1 MKELIDIVGM
11 VMPLKREEG
20 PVVLQ
25 LQRWD
30 VGHLDLSQFSE
41 ASISPTRE
49 LLLLLSHQCE
59 ALFFPLT
66 SIKSSKRSPQLSISA
81 GSVFSSHP
89 ESVLHSGEDGSNV
102 YPVISD
108 VKSHAWGC
116 SGDIYSS
123 NSSSAFKDLLF
134 VSGNHGVTVHAFCG
148 LDQRNE
154 STVSTSDS
162 GSSNGKWVEWCKNN
176 QNNETDEGD
185 RDSNTEYS
193 DSKSKSWLKTFFMDV
208 ETIQTEGNLVIKYPE
223 KSTFPCSAEV
233 VSFSLFKNA
242 STLLRFLGKSTGA
255 LNREA
260 KTIEDVIKEPV
271 TDGVVSPRNL
281 SESSEFDSS
290 IQGNSLFQ
298 SLKCKY
304 CRIFSSASNHL
315 IGLVLT
321 TIEPLLMDMNGSDM
335 KSDSWISVVIAALYP
350 WGIKCVCSVVLP
362 VYCHNLRPEREWV
375 DFQFSG
381 NLLLCLN
388 MKGLIFLW
396 EATSGKLVTQVDIL
410 WRCGINLRP
419 MAWLHEK
426 EVSNHFDKFSPVRNG
441 VKSQP
446 CGDIEEGA
454 SVNKNENDTKREFR
468 KLLVAS
474 NSMLL
479 AAVDICGFVYVI
491 STKECI
497 LQKYNE
503 LVPQFNDYNAGL
515 FANWKIAGSDIY
527 NGHSSCEQ
535 SATRRV
541 HLPAY
546 RADVSDVIS
555 LNPFGITRLIKN
567 SEKSYSVTHASLQ
580 VASTM
585 CDDSLCGMNFWS
597 AASVNLEKDLS
608 FNGQVIGCCFLGCLY
623 LVAEGGLSVVLPSV
637 SIPSDLTLEL
647 IRYWHPTVDSSCR
660 HPTKDLL
667 FIGSCR
673 NQFQPWQMEVLDR
686 TLVYEGPV
694 EADRVCIENGW
705 TVKVARMRRL
715 QLALDYLKSDEIEK
729 SLDALVAVNVPEEG
743 ILRLLFT
750 AIQQSFA
757 KFGRDN
763 ELAVVLRLLNV
774 AARFATKMVHH
785 YGLTAHE
792 RGDIVTSL
800 PLNFRMVNFSP
811 LTPELN
817 ETVTLKKLHEMAHLL
832 EVIRDLQGRLS
843 RKFRRPG
850 QKMVN
855 GEDVSGSNQLN
866 PIADGVS
873 LEGHNDVLFDTT
885 DVQNK
890 KELCP
895 QSGQVDTALP
905 NLDNLAVSPLESVV
919 SSSDIFDSRNFREAF
934 LHSQVDGN
942 LRRQMLPL
950 EPPKDTIARWEINNL
965 DMKNIVKDALQS
977 GRLPLA
983 VLQLHLQHSKHMMQD
998 QESHD
1003 TFDKVREVGRAIA
1016 YDLFCKGEV
1025 ELAVEALGRLGED
1038 IEVSLKQLL
1047 FGTVRK
1053 SLRAQIVDM
1062 TKKHTHLGPYELN
1075 ALEQISLIERLY
1087 PSSNFGAAYA
1097 IRQKEVSNALIH
1109 ATLPQGV
1116 RLQLT
1121 LSHACNG
1128 QSIECGEIDGVVLGS
1143 WPDANESSCHP
1154 VEEDNHHAFYWAG
1167 AVIWSDAWDQKTV
1180 DRIILDQPFLMGVH
1194 VLWESQL
1201 EYYICHN
1208 DWEEVLRLLD
1218 TIPAA
1223 SLLVQDLH
1231 IQLNAP
1237 YFSSSVGHGR
1247 SLSDVDGPS
1256 DEELDEMSMTIPKIR
1271 IFKSLAGI
1279 TCSLWLK
1286 MLVEIKL
1293 AKNFIFTRGYWEG
1306 TSEIIMLLACSG
1318 FISQNSISFTGLEHD
1333 GDEPEIGSWHSVNV
1347 LGDEAKLAI
1356 HKLVVRHCVH
1366 YNLPSLLDVYLDHH
1380 DLALDETSL
1389 SLMLDAAG
1397 ECHWARWLLFRR
1409 VRGCEYDA
1417 SFANARS
1424 IISRSFA
1431 LGSNISD
1438 LELDGIIITV
1448 DDMAEG
1454 GGEIAALATLMH
1466 AQSPIQKCLCSGSI
1480 SRHSR
1485 SSAQCTLENLRPGL
1499 LHFPTLWQTL
1509 VTSCFGQGFDG
1520 FASSPRARNVF
1531 GRSSL
1536 SDYLKWRENIFF
1548 SAGGDTSLLQILP
1561 CWFSKSMR
1569 KLVQLLVQ
1577 GPLGWQSPSD
1587 ALPKVE
1593 SIVHRSTL
1601 HSDVKENAAVD
1612 AVSWEAAIQKSIE
1625 EELYTSSFQE
1635 NEFGVEHHLHRGRA
1649 LAAFNYLLG
1658 VRARKMRTTN
1668 SRQANIQS
1676 DAQALLSPLTPDEE
1690 SLLASVIPLAI
1701 LHFEDPVLVAA
1712 CIFLLEMCGFF
1723 PTMLRV
1729 DIAVLQRIS
1738 SFYKSKNYKE
1748 HQFTTKG
1755 STFLVTP
1762 ANGDSTV
1769 SLART
1774 LADEYLHYN
1783 GLKQKAPIGQHPS
1796 HTLMAVL
1803 QHLEKAS
1810 LPVMVDGPTCG
1821 SWLLSGM
1828 GDGADLRARQKAA
1841 SHHWSLVTR
1850 FCQMHHLPIS
1860 TRYLSMLAK
1869 DNDWVGFLTEAQI
1882 EGCPYD
1888 MVIQVATKDFS
1899 DPRLKSHILTVLR
1912 SMQPART
1919 KVASGASSTLPEKN
1933 SDICMP
1939 PQNNVMIPAE
1949 LFEILAE
1956 CESKKNTG
1964 EALLQK
1970 AKDTR
1975 WSLLAMVASCFPD
1988 VSSLSCLTVW
1998 LEITA
2003 ARETSSIKVDDI
2015 SSQIARNV
2023 GAAVEA
2029 TNSLPISSRALAFR
2043 YNRKNPK
2050 RRRLIEIITSEIS
2063 PASVFYHSD
2072 TSDALKSSVPQE
2084 QEVPAE
2090 ERNRQSEDDTQDE
2103 CRPDHGIV
2111 SLSKMVSVLC
2121 EQHLFFPLLRAFEM
2135 FLPACPLLPFIR
2147 SLQAFSQMRL
2157 SEASAHLASF
2167 STRNKE
2173 SHHMNAM
2180 KDEKAGM
2187 WIASTAIKA
2196 ADAMLST
2203 CPSAY
2208 ERRCLLQLLAAADFG
2223 DGGTAASRFRRE
2235 HWKIS
2240 LAEPFLSEGD
2250 GLYIG
2255 EEALDDA
2262 KLLTALESRGYWDQA
2277 RSWAKQLESS
2287 STQWKSAV
2295 HHVTETQA
2303 ESMVAEWKEFLWDVP
2318 EERAALWG
2326 HCQSLFLRHSFPAL
2340 QAGLFFLKHAEAVEK
2355 DVSAREVHQML
2366 LLSLQWLSG
2375 SITRSQPVYP
2385 LHLLREIETRV
2396 WLLAVESEAQV
2407 KAGGGLAFLDPIQ
2420 ELSNGNSTNMIE
2432 HTANIISIMDDHLNA
2447 TRLRS
2452 TERNDTRETSQHLRH
2467 GIALDQVSSGSPTKT
2482 KRKGKNYLTS
2492 RRTLADAS
2500 DKINEPEDNPDPI
2513 YRGNFELF
2521 RSSQLQEENV
2531 KLEASVSGWEERVGP
2546 AELERAVLSLLEFG
2560 QITAAKQL
2568 HQKLSSTDV
2577 PQEFMFVDAAL
2588 KLAASATPGC
2598 CHTSL
2603 SIVDQDVFSVMQS
2616 CNILSDVVA
2625 DPLEVLEILT
2635 SHCTEGRGRGLC
2647 NRIIAVVK
2655 CANVLG
2661 LSFSEAFQ
2669 KRPIELLQLLSLKA
2683 QDSLEEAKLLVQTHF
2698 MPPAS
2703 IARILAESF
2712 LKARYMDCQKEE
2724 GPAPLLWRLSDFI
2737 KWAELC
2743 PAEPEVGHALMRL
2756 VITGHEIPHACEV
2769 ELLILSH
2776 HFYKSSACLDG
2787 VDVLVA
2793 LAATRVESYVAEG
2806 DFACLARLVTG
2817 VSNFHALNFIL
2828 DILIENGQLELLLQ
2842 KFSAAETTGAAEA
2855 VRGFRMAVL
2864 SSLKR
2869 FNSQD
2874 LDAFSM
2880 LYNHFDMKHET
2891 AKLLESR
2898 AMRSL
2903 HQWSTQYNKEQNEEL
2918 LETMRYFIEAAEVF
2932 STIDAGNKTQ
2942 YFCAQ
2947 ASLVAL
2953 QIRMSDFPLLGQSE
2967 TNARRALVEQSRFQE
2982 ALIVAEAYGLNQPSE
2997 WVLVLWDQMLKPD
3010 LIEEFM
3016 SEFVS
3021 TLPLPSSMLVEL
3033 ARFYRA
3039 EVMARGDQS
3048 HFSVWLSPGGM
3059 PVEWVRHLGRSFRCL
3074 LKHAWDFRLRLQ
3086 MATIATGFGD
3096 VISAC
3101 AKVLDRVPDT
3111 AGPLILRRGHGGNYV
3126 PLM

>member
-1 MKELIDIVGM
+1 
-11 VMPLKREEG
+11 MPLKHDGG
-20 PVVLQ
+20 PVILQ

-30 VGHLDLSQFSE
+30 VGQLDLSQFSE
-41 ASISPTRE
+41 VSISPSCE
-49 LLLLLSHQCE
+49 LLLLVSHQRE

-66 SIKSSKRSPQLSISA
+66 LIKSSKRSPQLSVSA
-81 GSVFSSHP
+81 GSYFSLHP
-89 ESVLHSGEDGSNV
+89 EPILHPSEDNSNL
-102 YPVISD
+102 YPIISD

-116 SGDIYSS
+116 TGDIYSS
-123 NSSSAFKDLLF
+123 NKNPTFKDLLF
-134 VSGNHGVTVHAFCG
+134 VSDSHGVTVHAFCC
-148 LDQRNE
+148 LDGNE
-154 STVSTSDS
+154 CTVSTSDC
-162 GSSNGKWVEWCKNN
+162 GSLNGNWVEWDNSNK
-176 QNNETDEGD
+176 NNETVERNGG
-185 RDSNTEYS
+185 SSAECPY
-193 DSKSKSWLKTFFMDV
+193 SKSKSWLRTFFVDV

-223 KSTFPCSAEV
+223 KSTFPRSAQV

-242 STLLRFLGKSTGA
+242 STLSGFLDKSTGA
-255 LNREA
+255 LSREE
-260 KTIEDVIKEPV
+260 KPTEEVIKEPV
-271 TDGVVSPRNL
+271 SEGVVSPRNIKG
-281 SESSEFDSS
+281 SSEFDPS
-290 IQGNSLFQ
+290 IQSTSLFQ
-298 SLKCKY
+298 SLQCKY

-315 IGLVLT
+315 VGLVLT
-321 TIEPLLMDMNGSDM
+321 TVDPVLMDMNENDI
-335 KSDSWISVVIAALYP
+335 KSERRISVVVAALYP

-362 VYCHNLRPEREWV
+362 VQCHNLMPEREWV

-388 MKGLIFLW
+388 VKGLIFLW
-396 EATSGKLVTQVDIL
+396 EATSGTLVTQVDVL
-410 WRCGINLRP
+410 WRCGINSRP
-419 MAWLHEK
+419 MAWLHNDGE
-426 EVSNHFDKFSPVRNG
+426 SNHLDNFYPVRNE
-441 VKSQP
+441 VKHQQ
-446 CGDIEEGA
+446 CGDIQHGA
-454 SVNKNENDTKREFR
+454 PFNRNEHETEREFR

-474 NSMLL
+474 NSMLI
-479 AAVDICGFVYVI
+479 AAVDVCGFVYVI
-491 STKECI
+491 SAKECI

-503 LVPQFNDYNAGL
+503 LVPQFSNYTAGL
-515 FANWKIAGSDIY
+515 SANWKIADSDIVRQRHFFDLWGANRPNDSSFLIEGSFAY
-527 NGHSSCEQ
+527 FQEDARPTKRQKRQAQKVRNKFASYFDDRWTDLQYKGQHSSCAE
-535 SATRRV
+535 SPTRRV
-541 HLPAY
+541 HLLAHQTVTVD
-546 RADVSDVIS
+546 AIS
-555 LNPFGITRLIKN
+555 LTSFGLTRLIKK
-567 SEKSYSVTHASLQ
+567 SGKSYSVTHSSLQ
-580 VASTM
+580 ISSTM
-585 CDDSLCGMNFWS
+585 SDDFLLGMNFS
-597 AASVNLEKDLS
+597 SEASVNLEKELS

-623 LVAEGGLSVVLPSV
+623 LVTDGGLSVVLPSV
-637 SIPSDLTLEL
+637 SIPSDLTLEST
-647 IRYWHPTVDSSCR
+647 RHWHPTVDSCCKR
-660 HPTKDLL
+660 QEKDLL
-667 FIGSCR
+667 FVGGCKD
-673 NQFQPWQMEVLDR
+673 QFRPWQMEVLDR
-686 TLVYEGPV
+686 TLVYEGPA
-694 EADRVCIENGW
+694 EADYVCIEN
-705 TVKVARMRRL
+705 VNRL
-715 QLALDYLKSDEIEK
+715 MNL
-729 SLDALVAVNVPEEG
+729 
-743 ILRLLFT
+743 
-750 AIQQSFA
+750 
-757 KFGRDN
+757 
-763 ELAVVLRLLNV
+763 
-774 AARFATKMVHH
+774 AARFATKMVHD
-785 YGLTAHE
+785 YGLKAYE
-792 RGDIVTSL
+792 SGGPLDI
-800 PLNFRMVNFSP
+800 RMVNFSS
-811 LTPELN
+811 LTPKIN
-817 ETVTLKKLHEMAHLL
+817 ESVALKKLHEMAHLL
-832 EVIRDLQGRLS
+832 EIIRDLQSRLN

-850 QKMVN
+850 QEMVN
-855 GEDVSGSNQLN
+855 GVDASGSSRSNSA
-866 PIADGVS
+866 ADGIPPD
-873 LEGHNDVLFDTT
+873 GHSDVLFDVT
-885 DVQNK
+885 DVQKK
-890 KELCP
+890 KELSP
-895 QSGQVDTALP
+895 QAGQVDTALSK
-905 NLDNLAVSPLESVV
+905 LDNLAVSPLESLV
-919 SSSDIFDSRNFREAF
+919 SSSNIFDSRKIDEAF

-942 LRRQMLPL
+942 LRQTVLAL
-950 EPPKDTIARWEINNL
+950 ELPKDTITRWEINNL
-965 DMKNIVKDALQS
+965 DMKNVVKDALHS

-983 VLQLHLQHSKHMMQD
+983 VLQLHLQRSKHVIED
-998 QESHD
+998 QESLD
-1003 TFDKVREVGRAIA
+1003 TFEKVREVGRAIA

-1053 SLRAQIVDM
+1053 SLRAQIVDI
-1062 TKKHTHLGPYELN
+1062 TKKHTYLGPYEWN

-1087 PSSNFGAAYA
+1087 PSSNFEAAYA
-1097 IRQKEVSNALIH
+1097 IRQKEVGNTLIQS
-1109 ATLPQGV
+1109 TLPQGV
-1116 RLQLT
+1116 PLQLV

-1128 QSIECGEIDGVVLGS
+1128 QSIECGEMDGVVLGS
-1143 WPDANESSCHP
+1143 WPDANESSYYP
-1154 VEEDNHHAFYWAG
+1154 IEEDNHQAFYWAG
-1167 AVIWSDAWDQKTV
+1167 AVNWSDAWDQKTV

-1194 VLWESQL
+1194 ILWESQL

-1208 DWEEVLRLLD
+1208 DWEEVSRLLD
-1218 TIPAA
+1218 TIPEA

-1237 YFSSSVGHGR
+1237 YFSSTVGYDR
-1247 SLSDVDGPS
+1247 SYSDVDGPE
-1256 DEELDEMSMTIPKIR
+1256 DEEFNEISLTIPNVR
-1271 IFKSLAGI
+1271 IFKSLAGV

-1286 MLVEIKL
+1286 MLMEIKL
-1293 AKNFIFTRGYWEG
+1293 AKEFIFTRKYWEG
-1306 TSEIIMLLACSG
+1306 TSEIIMLLASSG
-1318 FISQNSISFTGLEHD
+1318 LISQHSVSLMGLEHNR
-1333 GDEPEIGSWHSVNV
+1333 DEPEIGSWHSVKILN
-1347 LGDEAKLAI
+1347 DEAKLAI
-1356 HKLVVRHCVH
+1356 HKLVVHHCVH

-1389 SLMLDAAG
+1389 SSILDAAG
-1397 ECHWARWLLFRR
+1397 ECHWARWLLFSR

-1424 IISRSFA
+1424 IISRSFTF
-1431 LGSNISD
+1431 GNNISG
-1438 LELDGIIITV
+1438 LELDDIIITV

-1466 AQSPIQKCLCSGSI
+1466 AQPPIQKCLCSGSI

-1520 FASSPRARNVF
+1520 FASSPKARNVF

-1548 SAGGDTSLLQILP
+1548 SDGGDTSLLQILP

-1587 ALPKVE
+1587 ALPNGE
-1593 SIVHRSTL
+1593 PMVHRSTL
-1601 HSDVKENAAVD
+1601 YFDVKENAAVD

-1625 EELYTSSFQE
+1625 EELYTSSFQA

-1649 LAAFNYLLG
+1649 LAAFNYILG

-1676 DAQALLSPLTPDEE
+1676 DAQALLSPLSPDEE
-1690 SLLASVIPLAI
+1690 SLLSSVIPLAI

-1712 CIFLLEMCGFF
+1712 CIFLLEMCGFS

-1738 SFYKSKNYKE
+1738 AFYKSKDYNE
-1748 HQFTTKG
+1748 HQFSKRG
-1755 STFLVTP
+1755 SAFHIAS
-1762 ANGDSTV
+1762 ANGDYTV

-1774 LADEYLHYN
+1774 LADEYLHYD
-1783 GLKQKAPIGQHPS
+1783 GLKQKTAIGQHPS
-1796 HTLMAVL
+1796 HTLMTVL

-1821 SWLLSGM
+1821 SWLLSGI
-1828 GDGADLRARQKAA
+1828 GDGADMRSRQKAA

-1860 TRYLSMLAK
+1860 TRYLSILAK

-1888 MVIQVATKDFS
+1888 MVTQVATKDFS

-1912 SMQPART
+1912 SMQPAKS
-1919 KVASGASSTLPEKN
+1919 KVISGVSSTLPETKN
-1933 SDICMP
+1933 EISI
-1939 PQNNVMIPAE
+1939 PQQDNVMIPAE
-1949 LFEILAE
+1949 LFEVLAE

-1975 WSLLAMVASCFPD
+1975 WSLLAMVASCFSD
-1988 VSSLSCLTVW
+1988 VSPLSCLTVW

-2050 RRRLIEIITSEIS
+2050 RRRLIETVTSEIS
-2063 PASVFYHSD
+2063 PASVFYQSD
-2072 TSDALKSSVPQE
+2072 ISTALTSTVP

-2090 ERNRQSEDDTQDE
+2090 ERNRQSGDDTRDE
-2103 CRPDHGIV
+2103 CPPDHGLV
-2111 SLSKMVSVLC
+2111 SLSNMVSVLC

-2135 FLPACPLLPFIR
+2135 FLPSCPLLPFIR

-2167 STRNKE
+2167 SVRNKE
-2173 SHHMNAM
+2173 PHHMNTV
-2180 KDEKAGM
+2180 KDEKA
-2187 WIASTAIKA
+2187 WISSTAIKA

-2223 DGGTAASRFRRE
+2223 DGGSAASHFRRE

-2262 KLLTALESRGYWDQA
+2262 KLLTALERRGYWDQA

-2287 STQWKSAV
+2287 GTQWKSVV

-2318 EERAALWG
+2318 EERAALWD

-2375 SITRSQPVYP
+2375 TISRSQPVYP

-2407 KAGGGLAFLDPIQ
+2407 KAGRGLGLLDPIQ
-2420 ELSNGNSTNMIE
+2420 ELSSGNSTNMIE

-2447 TRLRS
+2447 MRLRFM
-2452 TERNDTRETSQHLRH
+2452 ERNDTRETIQHPRH
-2467 GIALDQVSSGSPTKT
+2467 NIASDQVSSGSPTKT
-2482 KRKGKNYLTS
+2482 KRKGKTYLTP

-2500 DKINEPEDNPDPI
+2500 EKSNEPEDNPESI
-2513 YRGNFELF
+2513 YRGNFELL
-2521 RSSQLQEENV
+2521 RSSHLQEENV
-2531 KLEASVSGWEERVGP
+2531 NLAASVSGWEERVGP

-2598 CHTSL
+2598 CQTSL
-2603 SIVDQDVFSVMQS
+2603 SIIDQDVFSVMQS
-2616 CNILSDVVA
+2616 CNIPSDVTA
-2625 DPLEVLEILT
+2625 GPLEVLENLT

-2661 LSFSEAFQ
+2661 ISFSEAFQ

-2683 QDSLEEAKLLVQTHF
+2683 QDSLEEARLLVETHF
-2698 MPPAS
+2698 MPPAN

-2712 LKARYMDCQKEE
+2712 LKGLLAAHRGGYMDCQKEE

-2756 VITGHEIPHACEV
+2756 VITGQEIPHACEV

-2869 FNSQD
+2869 FNPQD

-2880 LYNHFDMKHET
+2880 VYNHFDMKHET

-2982 ALIVAEAYGLNQPSE
+2982 ALIVAEAYGLKEPGE

-3016 SEFVS
+3016 TEFVS
-3021 TLPLPSSMLVEL
+3021 TLPLPSSMLIEL
-3033 ARFYRA
+3033 ARFYRN

-3074 LKHAWDFRLRLQ
+3074 LKHTWDFRLRLQ
-3086 MATIATGFGD
+3086 LATIATGFGD